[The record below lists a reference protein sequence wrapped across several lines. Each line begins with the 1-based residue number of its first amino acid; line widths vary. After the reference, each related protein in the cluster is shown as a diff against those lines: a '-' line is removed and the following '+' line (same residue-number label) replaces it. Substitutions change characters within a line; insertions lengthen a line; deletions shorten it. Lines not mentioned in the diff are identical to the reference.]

1 MNGLNRIWRV
11 KKKDETINRLPPH
24 FGHWGSFFRRMTE
37 KKSKVSF
44 PLRIIQAVLLLPLYS
59 PIYLPES
66 PFSPAIIFIRVGGV
80 VAETP
85 VVSWVRVRRNEN
97 CGLSESGW
105 KTSCHF
111 HGIGQLAK
119 TTTEGK
125 ETKRRIRERSCLCC
139 VCVLHGSTLTA
150 GGRPWEWLVG

>member
-1 MNGLNRIWRV
+1 MESEKKRRDYKSAPSSFRALGL
-11 KKKDETINRLPPH
+11 
-24 FGHWGSFFRRMTE
+24 FFPTNDRK

-111 HGIGQLAK
+111 HGVGQLAK
-119 TTTEGK
+119 TTTTEGK
-125 ETKRRIRERSCLCC
+125 KTKRRIRERSCLCC
-139 VCVLHGSTLTA
+139 VCVLHWL
-150 GGRPWEWLVG
+150 LVGDRGSDLSDKRWKAST